1 MGPRETRSGL
11 REGAQDPRLA
21 SSETGKK
28 NPSFIDFVKRGDV
41 YWCRLD
47 PIEGSEIG
55 KTRPAVIVSLDS
67 LNGILPTVVVCPLTS
82 KLRPQWRTRLSVT
95 CAGRPVDVCAEQ
107 IRTVAKTRLI
117 DRIDSL
123 PKAKI
128 RALQELLGA
137 MYGP

>member
-1 MGPRETRSGL
+1 MGRSDTRSGL
-11 REGAQDPRLA
+11 REGAPDARQTR
-21 SSETGKK
+21 SETGKEA
-28 NPSFIDFVKRGDV
+28 PPIDTVKRGDV

-47 PIEGSEIG
+47 PIEGSKIG

-82 KLRPQWRTRLSVT
+82 KPRPQWRTRLSVT

-107 IRTVAKTRLI
+107 IRTVAKARLI
-117 DRIDSL
+117 TRIDSL